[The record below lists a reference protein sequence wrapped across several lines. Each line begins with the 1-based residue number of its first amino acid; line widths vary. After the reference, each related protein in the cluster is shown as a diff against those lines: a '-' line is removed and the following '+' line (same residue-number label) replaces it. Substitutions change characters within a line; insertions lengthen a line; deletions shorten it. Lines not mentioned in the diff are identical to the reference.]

1 MPLDDTTIDGL
12 RRQLDAREAQLQ
24 REVREVDADDDAPS
38 KSPRNQVEDSGEQ
51 SEQERREAV
60 RHAERERDIE
70 ELRQI
75 EAARERIAEGRY
87 GECIDCGRDIPLARL
102 EIQPWSARCAP
113 CQALAEK
120 RHPPTAAAGAPR
132 AVP

>member
-1 MPLDDTTIDGL
+1 MPLDDTTIDSL
-12 RRQLDAREAQLQ
+12 RRQLDAREAELQ

-38 KSPRNQVEDSGEQ
+38 KNPHNQVEDAGELG
-51 SEQERREAV
+51 EQERRETV

-75 EAARERIAEGRY
+75 EAARQRIAQGSY

-102 EIQPWSARCAP
+102 QVQPWSARCAP
-113 CQALAEK
+113 CQTQAEK
-120 RHPPTAAAGAPR
+120 HPPTAQASSVPR
-132 AVP
+132 ARP

>member
-1 MPLDDTTIDGL
+1 MPLDDTTIDNL
-12 RRQLDAREAQLQ
+12 RRQLDAREAELQ

-38 KSPRNQVEDSGEQ
+38 RNPRNQVEDAGEQ
-51 SEQERREAV
+51 GEQERRETV

-75 EAARERIAEGRY
+75 DAARQRIAQRSY

-102 EIQPWSARCAP
+102 EVQPWSARCAP
-113 CQALAEK
+113 CQTQAEK
-120 RHPPTAAAGAPR
+120 QPSTTQASSVPR
-132 AVP
+132 ARP